1 MPASL
6 SEFENKVMDYL
17 IKRKTAATVKQIC
30 TFFIRSKSH
39 VLTTLRSLEQ
49 KGLISVIRAGST
61 NLYTVKE

>member
-30 TFFIRSKSH
+30 TFFIRSKSY